1 MFALNHEIPTI
12 LSKRTVK
19 KVVQKSSKRT
29 KKREI
34 SIKKNKLVDWLI
46 KNIIKTS
53 KNVFHDLTKKNK
65 NIYTKKTTQK

>member
-34 SIKKNKLVDWLI
+34 SIKKNKLVDWLL